1 MKPKII
7 QQIEDYYKIELIN
20 IQEDSRNESQV
31 EFYKNENTYS
41 LNEKGQVLKLNLKNN
56 SLQSLEGIKGISDS
70 ITHLNL
76 SATRIE
82 NIEILSKFK
91 NLIFLDLGTNR
102 VNNIKPIAKL
112 KELEFLYLDNNRIS
126 EIPAFDLPSIQ
137 ELWLYSNK
145 ITDIA
150 NLKGLKYLE
159 HLNISSND
167 IIDISSIG
175 FLNDI
180 KHLDLSKNKISD
192 ISSLSKLKEIFYLN
206 LQSNNIEDIS
216 PIQELSIADELMIGD
231 NKIIDLTPLYFSIK
245 HKKIKFINAF
255 QNPLQFPPE
264 DFVIRGEES
273 IVSWFEMIIKNA
285 KNLIN
290 ENKKAKNPVLD
301 LGNMGLTNLSLIPEV
316 FELTHL
322 KHLYLSN
329 EWAEFDDINQEWKL
343 VKSVNNIT
351 SNNLYTITEQIAK
364 LINLELLIIG
374 GDWNSHNGTNKNKW
388 RLRNVEGIFNLKKL
402 TFLNISNN
410 KIESIEKIISLKALK
425 VIHANNNEIKNLPN
439 LDKLSNLREVYLSNN
454 LIDDINFL
462 NNCFQIKTID
472 LHSNQIKNL
481 LPLENL
487 IRNSSLELKISSWEK
502 DAISIRDNSKDITP
516 PYEVIIGGKSDFLLY
531 VEQIKF
537 EDKLALPKYFNN
549 DIKIILVGNSFSGK
563 STFLN
568 YLLTKKIN
576 KKLATTSWLVI
587 KESNEIAINNQTV
600 RLRYFDFG
608 GQDYYHDTHNIFF
621 TNDSIYLLLWDKE
634 SNKIGKINVRQK
646 QYNGKYEN
654 IELQTFPIE
663 YWLDSIDI
671 FTKSTFTKRELQI
684 QQLLEANNRNKP
696 DSGLSQTPL
705 NERALLLKNILVIQ
719 NKIERGKDF
728 INQRKLIESY
738 KKIYDYVNISLF
750 ERIGLQEFNQHYHQL
765 ILNNTNFNKPLLST
779 WGKIKDNFDDIFNN
793 DPFNI
798 TIPLFTKRINEFL
811 SAWLKEIEKT
821 ESQISSILLDSEEI
835 TSLAKY
841 LMNIGIAIF
850 NPESNSK
857 NDKATIIIKPDVFL
871 SNVYKILDIAKKNN
885 GIIDTKQKSK
895 VIFDDDILQLLSK
908 YKIIFK
914 DTRSQEYIAP
924 LFLPENPP
932 ELIKLFVD
940 YDKIPFRRFCYY
952 HYINKNILQEIYSDI
967 EKIIPPNGN
976 YYYWK
981 KGLIISTGLKEK
993 VLIKFQINLDYKKV
1007 YIDIINVDDKIHDFL
1022 FEVLKVVK
1030 NINSKNDLRHDEL
1043 LTLDGV
1049 FFADYKLIIEQN
1061 KTNNNMLKLEKF
1073 LAHNSEKEV
1082 IFEKTLKFNPLMPIT
1097 EKKPMKKLF
1106 VSYSKHDEDY
1116 KNEFIKHLV
1125 TLKDEGLIDEFNC
1138 DEIDLGDN
1146 SHNVIQEELANCD
1159 YMIALV
1165 SIDFLNTEYIR
1176 KFEVQ
1181 KAKEIGKK
1189 IIPII
1194 IKPCDWENSI
1204 IKDFHASLRGTNIS
1218 LDKDLFLMN
1227 KIKETSSI
1235 ERHAGWNNII
1245 KEFRKKLFK

>member
-1 MKPKII
+1 MKPHII
-7 QQIEDYYKIELIN
+7 KQIEDYYHIELVDLAENPKIEA
-20 IQEDSRNESQV
+20 QV
-31 EFYKNENTYS
+31 EFNKSENSYS
-41 LNEKGQVLKLNLKNN
+41 LNEKGQVLKLSINNSPLENLK
-56 SLQSLEGIKGISDS
+56 GIVGISNS
-70 ITHLNL
+70 ITHLSL
-76 SATRIE
+76 SSTKIDD
-82 NIEILSKFK
+82 IEILSKFE
-91 NLIFLDLGTNR
+91 NLIYLDLGTNR
-102 VNNIKPIAKL
+102 ISNIKPIAKL
-112 KELEFLYLDNNRIS
+112 QQLEFLYLDNNRIS
-126 EIPAFDLPSIQ
+126 DIPALDLPSIQ

-145 ITDIA
+145 ITDIL
-150 NLKGLKYLE
+150 NLKSLKYLE

-167 IIDISSIG
+167 IINISCIG
-175 FLNDI
+175 FLKDI

-192 ISSLSKLKEIFYLN
+192 ISSLSELKEIFYLN

-216 PIQELSIADELMIGD
+216 PIRELSIVDELMIGD
-231 NKIIDLTPLYFSIK
+231 NKIIDLTPLYISLK
-245 HKKIKFINAF
+245 NGKIKFINAF
-255 QNPLQFPPE
+255 QNPLQYPPE
-264 DFVIRGEES
+264 NVVIRGEYN
-273 IVSWFEMIIKNA
+273 IVSWFEMIMENA

-290 ENKKAKNPVLD
+290 ENKKSKDSILD

-329 EWAEFDDINQEWKL
+329 EWAEFDDENQEWKL
-343 VKSVNNIT
+343 IKSVNNIKG
-351 SNNLYTITEQIAK
+351 NNLYSIPNQITK
-364 LINLELLIIG
+364 LINLEVIIIG
-374 GDWNSHNGTNKNKW
+374 GDWNSQNGTNKNKW
-388 RLRNVEGIFNLKKL
+388 RIKNVDVLFNLKKL

-410 KIESIEKIISLKALK
+410 RIENIDKIINLKKLK
-425 VIHANNNEIKNLPN
+425 VIHANNNEIKTFPELN
-439 LDKLSNLREVYLSNN
+439 KLTKLREVYLSNN
-454 LIDDINFL
+454 LISDVNFL
-462 NNCFQIKTID
+462 TNCFQIATID

-487 IRNSSLELKISSWEK
+487 IQDSSLEIKVSSWEK
-502 DAISIRDNSKDITP
+502 GVISIRNNSKEIIP
-516 PYEVIIGGKSDFLLY
+516 PYEVIISGKNDFLLY
-531 VEQIKF
+531 VQQIRF

-563 STFLN
+563 STFLH

-576 KKLATTSWLVI
+576 KNLPTTSWLVI
-587 KESNEIAINNQTV
+587 KESKQIVINNQTI

-621 TNDSIYLLLWDKE
+621 TTDSIYLLLWDEE
-634 SNKIGKINVRQK
+634 SNQIGKINVRQK
-646 QYNGKYEN
+646 QHNGKYAN

-671 FTKSTFTKRELQI
+671 FTKATLTKSEIQI
-684 QQLLEANNRNKP
+684 QQLLEDNNKNIFDLKLP
-696 DSGLSQTPL
+696 KTST
-705 NERALLLKNILVIQ
+705 NEKVLDLKNILIIQ
-719 NKIERGKDF
+719 NKVENGKGF
-728 INQRKLIESY
+728 IDQKKLIKSY
-738 KKIYDYVNISLF
+738 KKIYDYINISLF
-750 ERIGLQEFNQHYHQL
+750 EKIGLQEFNQHYDQL
-765 ILNNTNFNKPLLST
+765 ISNNTNFNKPLLAT
-779 WGKIKDNFDDIFNN
+779 WGKIKDNFEDIFIS
-793 DPFNI
+793 DQFYI
-798 TIPLFTKRINEFL
+798 TIPLFTKRINDFL
-811 SAWLKEIEKT
+811 STWLEEIGKT
-821 ESQISSILLDSEEI
+821 EDQISSILLDSEEI
-835 TSLAKY
+835 ISLAKY

-850 NPESNSK
+850 NSENQSNV
-857 NDKATIIIKPDVFL
+857 NTIIIKPHLFL

-885 GIIDTKQKSK
+885 GVIHTKQTNKI
-895 VIFDDDILQLLSK
+895 VLDEDILQLLSY

-914 DTRSQEYIAP
+914 DTRSQDYIAP

-932 ELIKLFVD
+932 ELINLFID

-967 EKIIPPNGN
+967 EKIIPANGN

-981 KGLIISTGLKEK
+981 KGLIISNDLKEK
-993 VLIKFQINLDYKKV
+993 VLIKFQIDSEYKKI
-1007 YIDIINVDDKIHDFL
+1007 YIDIINVDNKISDFL
-1022 FEVLKVVK
+1022 FEILGVVK
-1030 NINSKNDLRHDEL
+1030 NINSKNKLQHDEL

-1049 FFADYKLIIEQN
+1049 FFADYKQIIEQIE
-1061 KTNNNMLKLEKF
+1061 NNTNMLKLEKF
-1073 LAHNSEKEV
+1073 LALDNEQEF
-1082 IFEKTLKFNPLMPIT
+1082 IFEKTLKFNPLIPKT

-1116 KNEFIKHLV
+1116 KNEFIKHLI

-1138 DEIDLGDN
+1138 DEIELGDN